1 MPVILRI
8 RGYKIWFYEADL
20 DEPPHVHV
28 GKSGKEAKFWMEP
41 VRLARAGR
49 FREQEVNEIERILV
63 ENESMIIEVWR
74 REQSKRDC

>member
-1 MPVILRI
+1 MPVILRV